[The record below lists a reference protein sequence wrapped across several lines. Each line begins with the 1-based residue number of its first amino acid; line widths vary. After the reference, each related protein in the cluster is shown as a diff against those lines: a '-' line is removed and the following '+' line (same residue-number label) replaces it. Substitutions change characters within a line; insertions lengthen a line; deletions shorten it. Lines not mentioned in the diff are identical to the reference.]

1 MKIWYLLWVL
11 PWLLF
16 SCRNS
21 GKGEDSTAT
30 DPSSVRLFEVRL
42 PEETGIYF
50 ENRLTE
56 GLDHNSVNDVYFYNG
71 SGLSIADFNNDG
83 LQDIYYVSA
92 QQANALYLNQGGM
105 KFREVSRASGT
116 NDSIGFQTGVTA
128 VDINADGWMD
138 IYLSVSGIHAGEEL
152 RKNRLYVNQGVNA
165 EGVPTFV
172 EEARKYQ
179 LDISMYS
186 TQASFFDYDLDG
198 DLDMILA
205 NHHQVNYPFQ
215 ELGRYLQQ
223 ESAVT
228 GDRLYQNRDGKF
240 VDVSKEAG
248 LINNMVR
255 CILGVAVSDVNN
267 DGWPDIYVSN
277 DFTGMDELYLNN
289 GDGTFKASIHEA
301 FEHISYA
308 SMGNDLADFNND
320 GWTDL
325 FTLDMTAEDNFS
337 IKASMGSMNE
347 LLFSTLVELGQ
358 HQQYM
363 YNTLQV
369 NNGVPSS
376 GGQAPLFSDMAHITG
391 VSNTDWSWA
400 PLVFDMDNDGKKD
413 LFVANGIRGDL
424 INVDYLSYRNR
435 MFVDYSEGKVDQQQY
450 FTSILDQLPERRK
463 SDYFFRNRGDLVF
476 ERMNETWVEEL
487 LTCSNGTAYADLDN
501 DGDLDIAINN
511 SGGPSVIYENQARD
525 NHTGNYLQFILQGP
539 PGNPDGIGTR
549 IILRDGP
556 GQQVLEQQ
564 LTRGFQS
571 SISPVLHFGV
581 GTLRQVP
588 EAEVIWPGGRSQVL
602 KALRTNQRVTV
613 RYAEADRQHA
623 YAPPP
628 ERPFRDVTAQWRVS
642 HSHVENEFNDYE
654 RESLLPHR
662 MSTLGPALAVGDAN
676 GDGLDDFYI
685 GAAIGSAGKLFIQ
698 QGDGFVESAPGP
710 WAADASHEETKA
722 AFFDADADG
731 DQDLYVVS
739 GGNEYDPGS
748 PGLQDR
754 LYVNDG
760 NGSFHNDPGALPV
773 MAGSGSCVRA
783 GDFDGD
789 GDLDLFVGGR
799 QSPGRYPVPVTS
811 HLLRNDSQGGAL
823 RFTDVTREMAPDLV
837 NIGMVTDA
845 RWITQKGSAL
855 PDLVL
860 VGEWMSIRIFRN
872 SPEGFRDVT
881 AQSGL
886 DGDVGWWSCITAEDF
901 DRDGD
906 LDMVAGN
913 LGLNY
918 KYNASHERPFEVF
931 AKDFDN
937 NGTFDIVL
945 GYYDSETLYPVR
957 GRTCSSNQMP
967 FIKQKFPT
975 YNSFGAASLADIYG
989 IENLA
994 TSLNYK
1000 ATNFATCYVENLG
1013 DGTYAVRPLPN
1024 QAQVSSVNAIIPYD
1038 VDQDGNLDL
1047 ILGGNL
1053 YGSEAETPRNDA
1065 GIGLF
1070 LKGDGK
1076 GGFVPV
1082 GALESGLYMG
1092 GDVKEVCVIH
1102 LGDKGNPG
1110 IVSARNSGR
1119 LQLHRIN

>member
-1 MKIWYLLWVL
+1 MPLVVS
-11 PWLLF
+11 
-16 SCRNS
+16 SCR
-21 GKGEDSTAT
+21 STGQREVAAGA
-30 DPSSVRLFEVRL
+30 DPSAIRLFEVRK
-42 PEETGIYF
+42 PEETGIRF
-50 ENRLTE
+50 ENTITE

-83 LQDIYYVSA
+83 LQDIYFVST
-92 QQANALYLNQGGM
+92 QKANALYLNKGGM
-105 KFREVSRASGT
+105 QFLDVSERSGT
-116 NDSIGFQTGVTA
+116 ADSIGFQTGVTA
-128 VDINADGWMD
+128 VDINSDGWMD
-138 IYLSVSGIHAGEEL
+138 IYLSVSGIYSSEEL
-152 RKNRLYVNQGVNA
+152 RKNRLYVNQGA
-165 EGVPTFV
+165 GADGIPTFV

-179 LDISMYS
+179 LDIPMYS

-215 ELGRYLQQ
+215 ELGQYLQK
-223 ESAVT
+223 ESSVT

-240 VDVSKEAG
+240 VDVSREAG

-289 GDGTFKASIHEA
+289 RNGTFEPSIYRS

-369 NNGVPSS
+369 NNGVSQVDP
-376 GGQAPLFSDMAHITG
+376 GVPLFSDMARISG

-435 MFVDYSEGKVDQQQY
+435 MFVDYSEGKVDQQEY
-450 FTSILDQLPERRK
+450 FTSILEQLPDRRK
-463 SDYFFRNRGDLVF
+463 SDYFFWNRGDLVF
-476 ERMNETWVEEL
+476 EKMNEHWVEEL
-487 LTCSNGTAYADLDN
+487 ATCSNGTAYADLDN

-511 SGGPSVIYENQARD
+511 SGGASIIYENQASD
-525 NHTGNYLQFILQGP
+525 QNTGNYLQFNLQGP
-539 PGNPDGIGTR
+539 AGNSVGIGTR
-549 IILRDGP
+549 IILRDGRVE
-556 GQQVLEQQ
+556 QTLEQH

-571 SISPVLHFGV
+571 SVSPVLHFGV
-581 GTLRQVP
+581 GTLKRVP
-588 EAEVIWPGGRSQVL
+588 EAEVIWPDGKSQL
-602 KALRTNQRVTV
+602 IKGLSTNQRVTV
-613 RYAEADRQHA
+613 KYADADRQHTWS
-623 YAPPP
+623 APPRR
-628 ERPFRDVTAQWRVS
+628 EFLDVTGEMGIS
-642 HSHVENEFNDYE
+642 HRHVENDFNDYE

-662 MSTLGPALAVGDAN
+662 MSTLGPALAVGDVN
-676 GDGLDDFYI
+676 DDGLEDFYI
-685 GAAIGSAGKLFIQ
+685 GGAVGSAGKLFLQ
-698 QGDGFVESAPGP
+698 KGNGFVESGPGP
-710 WAADASHEETKA
+710 WSDDISHEEVKA
-722 AFFDADADG
+722 TFFDVDSDG
-731 DQDLYVVS
+731 DLDLYVVS

-748 PGLQDR
+748 PDLQDR

-760 NGSFHNDPGALPV
+760 NGSFHADAPSLPA
-773 MAGSGSCVRA
+773 MNGSGSCVKA
-783 GDFDGD
+783 ADFDGD

-799 QSPGRYPVPVTS
+799 QAPGRYPVPVSS
-811 HLLRNDSQGGAL
+811 HLLRNDSQDGSI
-823 RFTDVTREMAPDLV
+823 RFTDVTAEIAPDLM

-845 RWITQKGSAL
+845 LWIVQGGSGL
-855 PDLVL
+855 PDLAV
-860 VGEWMSIRIFRN
+860 VGEWMSIRIFQN
-872 SPEGFRDVT
+872 SGSGFRDIT
-881 AQSGL
+881 SGSGL
-886 DGDVGWWSCITAEDF
+886 AGDVGWWNCLTADDF
-901 DRDGD
+901 DGDGD
-906 LDMVAGN
+906 LDLVAGN

-918 KYNASHERPFEVF
+918 KYKASHEKPFEVY

-957 GRTCSSNQMP
+957 GRTCSSNQLP

-975 YNSFGAASLADIYG
+975 YNSFGAATLSDIYG
-989 IENLA
+989 IENLE
-994 TSLNYK
+994 TSLNYR
-1000 ATNFATCYVENLG
+1000 ATNFASCYVENLG
-1013 DGTYAVRPLPN
+1013 DGTYALRPLAN
-1024 QAQVSSVNAIIPYD
+1024 QAQVSSVNTIIAQD
-1038 VDQDGNLDL
+1038 VDGDGNLDL

-1065 GIGLF
+1065 SIGLF
-1070 LKGDGK
+1070 MRGDGK
-1076 GGFVPV
+1076 GNFEPV
-1082 GALESGLYMG
+1082 TALESGLYMG
-1092 GDVKEVCVIH
+1092 GDVKQVSPIT
-1102 LGDKGNPG
+1102 LGKSGVPG
-1110 IVSARNSGR
+1110 LISARNSGPV
-1119 LQLHRIN
+1119 QLHRIN